1 MRTKKSS
8 KGPVL
13 KASANPTGHKS
24 VGRTSTRVLSKSSF
38 NVSRQ
43 MSPAAQQPDA
53 VLKPEYYQNYKQP
66 PPDKLDL
73 NKFLERHL
81 IQPKSSAIETTAQEV
96 DQRKVRRSPPI
107 QTQVIQSK
115 SSSALKVRKSP
126 KNSAQASLAV
136 NDSRVSY

>member
-13 KASANPTGHKS
+13 KASGKPTGHKS

-43 MSPAAQQPDA
+43 MSPAAQQADG
-53 VLKPEYYQNYKQP
+53 VQKPEYYQNYKAP
-66 PPDKLDL
+66 PVDKLDL

-81 IQPKSSAIETTAQEV
+81 IQPKSSMIETTAPAV
-96 DQRKVRRSPPI
+96 DLRKVRRSPPI
-107 QTQVIQSK
+107 HTQVIQTK
-115 SSSALKVRKSP
+115 ASSSALKVRKSP
-126 KNSAQASLAV
+126 KNSAQAV
-136 NDSRVSY
+136 NDSRLSY